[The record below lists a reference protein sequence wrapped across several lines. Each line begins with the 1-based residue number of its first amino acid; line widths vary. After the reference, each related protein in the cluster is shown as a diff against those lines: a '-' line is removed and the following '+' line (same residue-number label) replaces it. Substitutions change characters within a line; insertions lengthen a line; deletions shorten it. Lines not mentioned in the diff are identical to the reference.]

1 MTYRTVP
8 EPMMKNLRAL
18 AALFALSLLPQLLPQ
33 LAAGTLAAQT
43 TNDPFPDPIG
53 DDWAP
58 IVVDY
63 TEFARIP
70 GVGGAA
76 PRMMNVVD
84 EPGTRRIFVSD
95 MVGPIHGVSYD
106 GRTVTQYVD
115 TNDARWGQRV
125 QSQGSERGL
134 QSFAFHPQFGQ
145 QGAPGYGKFY
155 TWVDVVD
162 TAPQADF
169 LPTGGGDT
177 HDTVLLEW
185 TARNPSSATYDGG
198 PPRELMRLQ
207 QPYQNHNAG
216 HLAFNTTA
224 AVGTPEAGMLYVGVA
239 DGGSGGDPQDMAE
252 NMGSIFGK
260 ILRIDPLGT
269 NSRNGKYGIPADNP
283 FVGRSGALGEIYAF
297 GARNPQKFAWD
308 PTNQN
313 MFMTDIGQNTVE
325 ELTLVPRGA
334 NLGWNTWEGSF
345 RYVGREGVDSRNPR
359 GDPSVTFPV
368 AEYAQPDP
376 LLLGQSAAIG
386 LAVYRANRVQGIANM
401 VIWGDNPVG
410 EVFAIP
416 ADNLPNGGQAAIRR
430 VLFNDGGQAR
440 TLLQLIQKHVPDAN
454 QADMRLG
461 LGPEGAIY
469 LLNKADG
476 IVRRIGR

>member
-1 MTYRTVP
+1 MTVRRP
-8 EPMMKNLRAL
+8 LAAL
-18 AALFALSLLPQLLPQ
+18 AALASSLTAELS
-33 LAAGTLAAQT
+33 AQT
-43 TNDPFPDPIG
+43 TNDPFSDPIG
-53 DDWAP
+53 EDWAP
-58 IVVDY
+58 LVVDY
-63 TEFARIP
+63 VEFARIP
-70 GVGGAA
+70 GVGSAA

-84 EPGTRRIFVSD
+84 EPGTRRLFVSD
-95 MVGPIHGVSYD
+95 MVGPISSVSYD

-115 TNDARWGQRV
+115 TNDARWGFRV

-134 QSFAFHPQFGQ
+134 QSFAFHPQFGE

-162 TAPQADF
+162 TAPPADF
-169 LPTGGGDT
+169 TPLGGGDT

-185 TARNPSSATYDGG
+185 TARSASAATYDGG

-216 HLAFNTTA
+216 HLAFDPTA
-224 AVGTPEAGMLYVGVA
+224 AAAAPDFGLLYVGVA
-239 DGGSGGDPQDMAE
+239 DGGSGGDPQNMAQ
-252 NMGSIFGK
+252 NLGSIFGK
-260 ILRIDPLGT
+260 ILRIDPLGR

-283 FVGRSGALGEIYAF
+283 FLSRSGALPEIYAY

-308 PTNQN
+308 PNN
-313 MFMTDIGQNTVE
+313 RNFFMTDIGQNTVE

-334 NLGWNTWEGSF
+334 NLGWNVWEGSY
-345 RYVGREGVDSRNPR
+345 RYVGRDGVDSRNPR
-359 GDPSVTFPV
+359 SDPSVTYPV

-376 LLLGQSAAIG
+376 LLIGQSAAVG
-386 LAVYRANRVQGIANM
+386 LAVYRANRVQAISNM
-401 VIWGDNPVG
+401 VIWGDNPIG

-430 VLFNDGGQAR
+430 VLFNDGGEAR
-440 TLLQLIQKHVPDAN
+440 TLLQLIQKHVPNAQ

-461 LGPEGAIY
+461 VGPEGAIF

>member
-18 AALFALSLLPQLLPQ
+18 AALFALSLLPQLLPH
-33 LAAGTLAAQT
+33 LAAARLAAQT

-134 QSFAFHPQFGQ
+134 QSFAFHPQFAQ

-401 VIWGDNPVG
+401 VIWGDNPTG

-416 ADNLPNGGQAAIRR
+416 ADDLPNGGQAAIRR
-430 VLFNDGGQAR
+430 VLFNDAGQAR